1 MWSTPLTLGKFLKKK
16 KEKRKKKRIER
27 KEGRKEGRKRERK
40 RKKGIFQKKKKKK
53 SVRAVVAHAF
63 NRSIREAEADRLM
76 CSRPAWSTQ

>member
-1 MWSTPLTLGKFLKKK
+1 MTEGPQVRFFKKK
-16 KEKRKKKRIER
+16 K
-27 KEGRKEGRKRERK
+27 
-40 RKKGIFQKKKKKK
+40 KKKKKK

>member
-1 MWSTPLTLGKFLKKK
+1 MEHTFNLRQISKKK
-16 KEKRKKKRIER
+16 KE
-27 KEGRKEGRKRERK
+27 K

-53 SVRAVVAHAF
+53 LVPSVVAHAF

>member
-16 KEKRKKKRIER
+16 KEKRKKKRI
-27 KEGRKEGRKRERK
+27 GRKRERK